1 MNIIKISTVFLGIF
15 LFLSISGLKAQKVA
29 FISSDEIRKHFPAA
43 KQADQRIQSIVDEWK
58 REINAFE
65 TQIENLEFEIQK
77 NRLVWSDDERKKKLE
92 ELEDLKKRKML
103 YSRTKFEPG
112 GEYDQIVEQ
121 MMMPIE
127 EKIYAA
133 VREVSVEQGFDI
145 VWDKSL
151 QPLAYVNFK
160 YDLTVKVLRK
170 LGVDVDKLEE
180 ELDEKIK
187 KDPRN
192 IEKDTRQAPRKRSRS
207 RRTQPRE
214 IQREDS
220 KNIEKMQMTP
230 NEENLPEEE
239 NIPEEEENK
248 EPEPEPIKKK

>member
-1 MNIIKISTVFLGIF
+1 MNKITKFAISLGIF
-15 LFLSISGLKAQKVA
+15 LLLSSFLVRAQKVA
-29 FISSDEIRKHFPAA
+29 FISSDEIRTHFPAA
-43 KQADQRIQSIVDEWK
+43 KQADQRIQSIVEEWK

-77 NRLVWSDDERKKKLE
+77 NRLVWSDDERQKKLE
-92 ELEDLKKRKML
+92 ELEDLKKRKMV

-112 GEYDQIVEQ
+112 GEYDQIIEQ

-180 ELDEKIK
+180 DLDEKIK

-192 IEKDTRQAPRKRSRS
+192 AEKDTRQAPRKRSRS
-207 RRTQPRE
+207 RRTEPRT

-220 KNIEKMQMTP
+220 QNIEKIEVIP
-230 NEENLPEEE
+230 NEEDENKEEI
-239 NIPEEEENK
+239 IPEEDEK
-248 EPEPEPIKKK
+248 PKPIKKK